1 MDPSQVPIAIIGA
14 GPAGLSLARLLEL
27 AGIDY
32 VVFERDESATSSDE
46 SSSSGTLDIHKDFGQ
61 AVLKEAGLLEE
72 FQSIARYDVPI
83 KIADAQGIV
92 QADIPGSSNTDKP
105 EIDRKDLRNLLLR
118 SIPVSRIRWGCRVQ
132 QVHKEIDG
140 SISVHTNG
148 RVESGFHLVV
158 GADGAWSK
166 VRKQVN
172 FIEPQ
177 YSGTH
182 FFTTFI
188 RLGNPTFSS
197 AASLAGKGNYL
208 AMSKGR
214 HIFLHYLGDG
224 SYHLSV
230 GVKLIDSQAVK
241 SGTVLHDPSTLWESL
256 LQNEFVGWA
265 QDLTEFIKSSALN
278 FRSWP
283 LYSTPKTSLPW
294 KYTPGLTLLGD
305 AAHLTV
311 PTGDGVNN
319 ALNDS
324 AELAKQIIKHGT
336 GNLEAAVVDYEKA
349 TLPRA
354 IKAIEK
360 GHWFIQHFF
369 GVDAPQE
376 FLYAASAKDN

>member
-166 VRKQVN
+166 VRKQV
-172 FIEPQ
+172 
-177 YSGTH
+177 
-182 FFTTFI
+182 
-188 RLGNPTFSS
+188 
-197 AASLAGKGNYL
+197 K
-208 AMSKGR
+208 
-214 HIFLHYLGDG
+214 HI
-224 SYHLSV
+224 S
-230 GVKLIDSQAVK
+230 
-241 SGTVLHDPSTLWESL
+241 SL
-256 LQNEFVGWA
+256 LA
-265 QDLTEFIKSSALN
+265 I
-278 FRSWP
+278 
-283 LYSTPKTSLPW
+283 
-294 KYTPGLTLLGD
+294 YTASVTNQAHRLTLLSRSTLG
-305 AAHLTV
+305 LTSLLHSS
-311 PTGDGVNN
+311 D
-319 ALNDS
+319 
-324 AELAKQIIKHGT
+324 
-336 GNLEAAVVDYEKA
+336 LE
-349 TLPRA
+349 
-354 IKAIEK
+354 
-360 GHWFIQHFF
+360 IQPSLRLRLWQ
-369 GVDAPQE
+369 GKE
-376 FLYAASAKDN
+376 IT

>member
-118 SIPVSRIRWGCRVQ
+118 SIP
-132 QVHKEIDG
+132 E
-140 SISVHTNG
+140 
-148 RVESGFHLVV
+148 
-158 GADGAWSK
+158 A
-166 VRKQVN
+166 
-172 FIEPQ
+172 
-177 YSGTH
+177 
-182 FFTTFI
+182 
-188 RLGNPTFSS
+188 
-197 AASLAGKGNYL
+197 
-208 AMSKGR
+208 
-214 HIFLHYLGDG
+214 GDG